1 MIVIANKLKSG
12 PGSLT
17 VPRPGIAAAAYR
29 ALVKG
34 VTIRV
39 IRPATRLPGPR
50 RPRCNR
56 GEALSQALAEVSSV
70 RREGRIS
77 RLLRPSSAD

>member
-39 IRPATRLPGPR
+39 IREATRLPEPR
-50 RPRCNR
+50 DQLCSR
-56 GEALSQALAEVSSV
+56 GEVPSGGSDK
-70 RREGRIS
+70 
-77 RLLRPSSAD
+77 PSSPTVLC